1 MDPAHRRHDAPDRSG
16 HAGDGEATLS
26 GPSQSRLLVAL
37 TLAMAAPPLTSYAA
51 AALSPTL
58 VADLR
63 ITAAQFGMFAS
74 VSFLSAATF
83 SLLAS
88 CAIHRIS
95 QATQVAVIFLGATLS
110 FAGLALARDLSWVLV
125 AAVVAGPAHALSNPF
140 TNRVIADRIM
150 ADVRTRWMGVKQ
162 SGVQCSQALAGLT
175 LPALATAIEW
185 RSSFGMLALL
195 LVASLLWVRMLFRTL
210 GAAKCAPSK
219 APVEAASLG
228 TISAPPR
235 GVVWAF
241 AAYALFSGT
250 GLQATNVYLPLFAR
264 DSLHLS
270 ALASGAT
277 VAVAGGVGL
286 TARVLWGRTSNLGS
300 RSGSLLLWLALAAAV
315 GVLCLAVAAWTGWAA
330 LLWIGVVLHG
340 ATAIGSNVIVMV
352 GVLHRVPATQ
362 AAVASAT
369 VGLGMYLGFA
379 LGPLLLGSLLSLVG
393 GFALGWC
400 LMAVTYLCSGAA
412 AARLRPS
419 PDHGG

>member
-1 MDPAHRRHDAPDRSG
+1 MDSAHRRHHAPDRND
-16 HAGDGEATLS
+16 HPGDGGATLS
-26 GPSQSRLLVAL
+26 RPSQPRLLVAL

-58 VADLR
+58 VADLQ

-74 VSFLSAATF
+74 VSFLSAASF
-83 SLLAS
+83 SLLAAR
-88 CAIHRIS
+88 AIHRIS
-95 QATQVAVIFLGATLS
+95 QAMQVAVIFLGATLS
-110 FAGLALARDLSWVLV
+110 FVGLALARDLSWVLV

-140 TNRVIADRIM
+140 TNRVIADRIRT
-150 ADVRTRWMGVKQ
+150 DVRTRWMGVKQ

-175 LPALATAIEW
+175 LPALATAIGW

-195 LVASLLWVRMLFRTL
+195 LVASLLWVSMLFRTL

-219 APVEAASLG
+219 APVVAAPLG
-228 TISAPPR
+228 TIPAPR

-264 DSLHLS
+264 NSLHLS

-286 TARVLWGRTSNLGS
+286 TARVLWGRTSNLGN
-300 RSGSLLLWLALAAAV
+300 RAGSLLLWLALAATV
-315 GVLCLAVAAWTGWAA
+315 GVLCLAIAAWTGWAA

-352 GVLHRVPATQ
+352 GLLHRVQATQ
-362 AAVASAT
+362 AGVASAT

-400 LMAVTYLCSGAA
+400 LMAVTYLCSVAA
-412 AARLRPS
+412 AARLRAS

>member
-16 HAGDGEATLS
+16 HAGDGGAALS
-26 GPSQSRLLVAL
+26 GPSQPRLLIAL

-51 AALSPTL
+51 AALSPTM

-83 SLLAS
+83 SLVAS
-88 CAIHRIS
+88 RAIHRIS
-95 QATQVAVIFLGATLS
+95 QATQVAIIFLGATLS
-110 FAGLALARDLSWVLV
+110 FAGLALAHDLSWVLV
-125 AAVVAGPAHALSNPF
+125 AAVMAGPAHALSNPF
-140 TNRVIADRIM
+140 TNRVVADRIM
-150 ADVRTRWMGVKQ
+150 ADVRTRWMGIKQ

-175 LPALATAIEW
+175 LPALATAIGW
-185 RSSFGMLALL
+185 RSIFGMLALL

-210 GAAKCAPSK
+210 EAAKCAPTK
-219 APVEAASLG
+219 APIESVPLG
-228 TISAPPR
+228 TYPAPR

-241 AAYALFSGT
+241 SAYALFSGT

-264 DSLHLS
+264 DSMHLS

-300 RSGSLLLWLALAAAV
+300 RAGPLLLWLALAAAV
-315 GVLCLAVAAWTGWAA
+315 GVLCLAVAAWTGWAT

-362 AAVASAT
+362 SGVASAT
-369 VGLGMYLGFA
+369 VGLGMYFGFA

-400 LMAVTYLCSGAA
+400 LMAVTYLCGVAA

-419 PDHGG
+419 LDHGG